1 MSDQI
6 PPGFRVAPEAGDLP
20 PGFRIVEPS
29 ALGVAGR
36 GLIRGAT
43 YGLNDEV
50 GGAVVGAGGVVSG
63 EGFGPAYERGRD
75 AIRRQDA
82 ADQQAHPWIDIGA
95 QVAGG
100 VGSALLTQGR
110 GPQIAAAAHLPAI
123 GGRMN
128 ALMSLMPQTIQT
140 AARVVGT
147 GAAGGALSGFGTGEG
162 GFANRMENA
171 AEGALIGGA
180 ASGALGLVGRAATG
194 VAGRIRTAF
203 GGGNPDEMA
212 ERLIARSIHRSGNTL
227 DDVGARLQAAG
238 DQPVA
243 LVDVAGRNTQALGA
257 TAANTPG
264 RSMDAAD
271 EFVQGRRMTRPD
283 RLQNLGDQAFGG
295 GTGDDIVNQR
305 NALSAQRRAE
315 AAPLYDEAFS
325 RPAGMTEPMR
335 AVIDDP
341 VTRAGLARGL
351 EIQRIEN
358 TTARARGIPEP
369 NAPDNA
375 IVFDADGTP
384 RITQV
389 PNMRTLDAIKRGLDD
404 IIENARSDVTGKVQW
419 TERLRAVDNL
429 RRTWV
434 NLLDEN
440 NPAYRDARAAWAGPT
455 AQMEATDAG
464 RKAFRTDP
472 DAVAGRMQA
481 PPDVQDAYRLGA
493 GRAFAD
499 AVTDPGTASG
509 KARLFLEN
517 GQMQQ
522 RLASILPPDEL
533 ARLNAGLRQE
543 VDMTAVE
550 RAVGP
555 RAGSQTGRLMA
566 GMEDMQ
572 NAPLGPWATAA
583 AQLVSGHPISATR
596 TVAADQW
603 RRVGQGI
610 NPATSNALA
619 PRLFDTSPAT
629 RGSVIEAVRNRL
641 LDDAIRA
648 EQMRAR
654 MQPAMRSFGIAA
666 GHRPEDQPQ

>member
-1 MSDQI
+1 MRDQV

-82 ADQQAHPWIDIGA
+82 ADQQAHPWIDVGA
-95 QVAGG
+95 QVVGG

-110 GPQIAAAAHLPAI
+110 GPQIAAAAHLPAV
-123 GGRMN
+123 GSRVN

-162 GFANRMENA
+162 GFGNRMENA
-171 AEGALIGGA
+171 AEGAVIGGLA
-180 ASGALGLVGRAATG
+180 GGALAGIARGASGIAQRV
-194 VAGRIRTAF
+194 RTAF

-212 ERLIARSIHRSGNTL
+212 QRLIARSIHRSGNTL

-264 RSMDAAD
+264 MAMDVAD
-271 EFVQGRRMTRPD
+271 NFVQGRRATRPD
-283 RLQNLGDQAFGG
+283 RLQNLGDRAFGG
-295 GTGDDIVNQR
+295 GTGDDIVAQR
-305 NALSAQRRAE
+305 EALSAQRRTE

-325 RPAGMTEPMR
+325 KPAGMTEPMK

-358 TTARARGIPEP
+358 TTARARGLPEP

-384 RITQV
+384 RITSV
-389 PNMRTLDAIKRGLDD
+389 PNMRTLDAVKRGLDD
-404 IIENARSDVTGKVQW
+404 IIENAKSDVTGKVQW
-419 TERLRAVDNL
+419 TERLRAVDDL

-434 NLLDEN
+434 GLLDEN
-440 NPAYRDARAAWAGPT
+440 NPSYAAARAAWAGPT

-472 DAVAGRMQA
+472 DFVAGRMKA

-509 KARLFLEN
+509 AARRFLEN

-533 ARLNAGLRQE
+533 AKLNAGLRQE

-550 RAVGP
+550 RTVGP

-566 GMEDMQ
+566 GMDDMQ

-583 AQLVSGHPISATR
+583 AQLVSGHPVAATR
-596 TVAADQW
+596 TVASDQW
-603 RRVGQGI
+603 RRLGQGI

-619 PRLFDTSPAT
+619 PRLFDTNPAT
-629 RGSVIEAVRNRL
+629 RGDVIGEVRNRL

-648 EQMRAR
+648 ERMRAR
-654 MQPAMRSFGIAA
+654 MRPAVRSFGITA
-666 GHRPEDQPQ
+666 GHRPDDQPQ